1 MAAATSDDLLS
12 VLDQCPL
19 NGRYWTVFGL
29 LSAVGVV
36 DFFDFFSVGF
46 LVAVIGPQW
55 HLTYGAAAA
64 ILLGGGI
71 GAIVGSLA
79 GGAVGDVWGRKA
91 MIVVGTFICAIGA
104 AAIAVIPN
112 GAWVLFAVL
121 RFFVGFGLGASFAPA
136 TTMIVE
142 MTPTRHRT
150 VVSSLFVLSASVGG
164 FLASA
169 TVAAL
174 LGLIGWRGIAGLG
187 VVPIVVAAGTLLFV
201 PESIR
206 WLTAKGRF
214 EEARAAVAKLLQ
226 LPASAVPLPVA
237 AAKPA
242 ARARASLAELY
253 AQPALFW
260 MTLITWGGA
269 ATAAYGMSLWGPTII
284 AQLMHISVKQAAH
297 FFVYVS
303 AAGILGKIVFSFAAP
318 LFGRRRLGQIH
329 GFATFFAL
337 AAAAYFHSLL
347 IGGISVFVIALA
359 FTDFFN
365 AGGFS
370 NLAPYT
376 PEAYGVRM
384 GSRASGLGQGANGAG
399 KIIGPMSLAL
409 IAGTSNVLK
418 PAATEAAV
426 FPAFM
431 FLACCGLA
439 IGLAFTF
446 LGRETHGKAVP
457 QDAEDSAAVGL
468 PIATT
473 PGA

>member
-19 NGRYWTVFGL
+19 NGRYWAVFSL
-29 LSAVGVV
+29 LSLVGIV

-79 GGAVGDVWGRKA
+79 GGALGYLWGRKA
-91 MIVVGTFICAIGA
+91 MVVVGTFICAIGA
-104 AAIAVIPN
+104 TAIAVIPN
-112 GAWVLFAVL
+112 GAWILFAVL

-136 TTMIVE
+136 TTAVVE
-142 MTPTRHRT
+142 LTPTRHRT
-150 VVSSLFVLSASVGG
+150 VVASLFVLSASVGG

-174 LGLIGWRGIAGLG
+174 LGMIGWRGIAALG
-187 VVPIVVAAGTLLFV
+187 AVPALIGVGTLLVV
-201 PESIR
+201 PESAR

-214 EEARAAVAKLLQ
+214 AEARAAVANLLR
-226 LPASAVPLPVA
+226 LPLSEIPLPTA
-237 AAKPA
+237 APA
-242 ARARASLAELY
+242 APPRASLAELY
-253 AQPALFW
+253 ARPTLFW
-260 MTLITWGGA
+260 MTLLTWGGA

-284 AQLMHISVKQAAH
+284 AQLMHIPVKQAAH

-303 AAGILGKIVFSFAAP
+303 AAGILGKILFSFAAP

-329 GFATFFAL
+329 GFATFLAL
-337 AAAAYFHSLL
+337 AAAAYFHSVLL
-347 IGGISVFVIALA
+347 GGISIFVVALA
-359 FTDFFN
+359 ATDFFN

-399 KIIGPMSLAL
+399 KIIGPLSLAV

-431 FLACCGLA
+431 FLACCGLV

-446 LGRETHGKAVP
+446 LARETHGQPVP
-457 QDAEDSAAVGL
+457 QDAEASARVAPV
-468 PIATT
+468 ITATGT
-473 PGA
+473 GAG